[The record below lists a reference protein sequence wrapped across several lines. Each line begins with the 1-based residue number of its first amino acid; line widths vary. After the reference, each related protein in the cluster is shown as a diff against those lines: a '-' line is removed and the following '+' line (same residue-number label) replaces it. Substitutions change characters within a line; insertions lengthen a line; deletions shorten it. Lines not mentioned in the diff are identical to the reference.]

1 MNQEVEQHI
10 NDVLDEVRTLL
21 VAAATRIE
29 TIKPGEK
36 IPATDLAK
44 DLAKER
50 GMTGPQLYPILKF
63 AEYLDKYPGVVIRK
77 GAHGGI
83 YRPLPG
89 ETLAKPATD
98 GDVAVDAATE
108 PATP

>member
-10 NDVLDEVRTLL
+10 NDVLDKVRTLL

-29 TIKPGEK
+29 AIKPGEK

-44 DLAKER
+44 ELGRER

-63 AEYLDKYPGVVIRK
+63 AEYLDEYPGVIIRK
-77 GAHGGI
+77 GARGGI

-89 ETLAKPATD
+89 ETLAKPVTD
-98 GDVAVDAATE
+98 GDVVVDAATE
-108 PATP
+108 TETP